1 MECERTIHDLL
12 RKRTAIAQDIDRNRK
27 QLAELTDHL
36 TKIEAAL
43 LVFGH
48 EEFRPAPKPRHFLF
62 KRNELRVHV
71 LDQLRTGP
79 KTIRELAQYAMD
91 KRGLEQ
97 TRQMQTRAHKATAK
111 TVAHLGEQGVAQSSI
126 GPAGVLIWEMV
137 KRT

>member
-1 MECERTIHDLL
+1 MDYDHTIHGLV
-12 RKRTAIAQDIDRNRK
+12 RKRTAISQDIDRART
-27 QLAELTDHL
+27 QLAQLTDHL
-36 TKIEAAL
+36 AKIEAAL
-43 LVFGH
+43 LVFGY
-48 EEFRPAPKPRHFLF
+48 EEFRPAPRPRTFLF

-111 TVAHLGEQGVAQSSI
+111 TVAHLGEQGVAKSSI

-137 KRT
+137 RR